1 MQAEMM
7 EPLKDAISKVLER
20 MFFQTLA
27 ISEKKIPLQEW
38 FSKHQALA
46 GAKVEFRGTSSG
58 KAYLISSQEALKDL
72 AENFMGVES
81 GMIGEE
87 EKRDTLKEALNMIGG
102 QMLALVDREG
112 KFRLGIPQLL
122 SESEL
127 SPSAIEGEFL
137 LISTGQH
144 RLAAGILSDRGQGEQ
159 LEHEEDKGPDR

>member
-1 MQAEMM
+1 MQTKMM

-27 ISEKKIPLQEW
+27 ISEKKIPLKEW

-46 GAKVEFRGTSSG
+46 GAKVEIRGTSPAT
-58 KAYLISSQEALKDL
+58 AYLISSQEALKDL
-72 AENFMGVES
+72 TENFMGVE
-81 GMIGEE
+81 GGTIGEE

-102 QMLALVDREG
+102 QMLALMDTEG

-122 SESEL
+122 SDREI
-127 SPSAIEGEFL
+127 SPSGLEGDFL

-144 RLAAGILSDRGQGEQ
+144 RLAAGIVLDLGQGEQ
-159 LEHEEDKGPDR
+159 SEHEEDKGPHR